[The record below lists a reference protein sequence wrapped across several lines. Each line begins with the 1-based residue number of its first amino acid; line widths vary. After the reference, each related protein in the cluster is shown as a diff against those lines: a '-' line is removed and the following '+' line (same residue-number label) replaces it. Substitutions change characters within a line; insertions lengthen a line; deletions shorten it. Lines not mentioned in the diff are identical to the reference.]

1 MKRSDDFDVRREG
14 LMGLEDAELH
24 ARFWELAKQLTAPL
38 IDMGRQYTSP
48 SIERSVLLRM
58 GFSSLEAKELV
69 NICLEK
75 GLLGHGAGHV
85 VYKASR
91 KSGQSIRE
99 AGLLL
104 IKGQG
109 WEGLA
114 DSFSKEEAS

>member
-24 ARFWELAKQLTAPL
+24 ARFWELAERLTTPL

-91 KSGQSIRE
+91 QSGQSIRE
-99 AGLLL
+99 AGILL

-109 WEGLA
+109 WEGLV